1 MGRYHRDP
9 ASGERG
15 SARHSRREMLRRA
28 VARQQADDQAREWR
42 GLSRAERRRRLRAA
56 LRLTAEALAAESH
69 GAVIRLA
76 DGSALLQVQRE
87 MEAEADALCGVKRKG
102 AHGGGRVAYR
112 HGHELGSIVLRGARV
127 PVLRPRVRQAG
138 KELTLQTY
146 AAYQDAEMLSEATL
160 HACILGVAM
169 RGYRQDQAAHAT
181 LPEGVPVLAASR
193 STVSRR
199 FARDTQAL
207 LEEHLA
213 RPLQGERYL
222 ALFLDGVQLGA
233 HQILV
238 ALGLTAAGEKQVLG
252 LREGDSENSAV
263 CGALL
268 EDLVAR
274 GLSTESGLLAVVDG
288 GKGWAAGIARVFG
301 ARVLVQRCVVHKA
314 RNVLDKLPQT
324 AQRRVKRALATAW
337 TDPNPAR
344 AEQHL
349 RRLADALQQEGY
361 GEAAASLREGL
372 EDTLTHLRLQVP
384 AALARSLRSTNAI
397 ESMFSQHRRTTRRVS
412 RWRHGKQAERWSA
425 AALMAA
431 EFRLRR
437 LPGSRHLPALQA
449 ALGHHARQG
458 GGLAVGA

>member
-1 MGRYHRDP
+1 
-9 ASGERG
+9 
-15 SARHSRREMLRRA
+15 
-28 VARQQADDQAREWR
+28 
-42 GLSRAERRRRLRAA
+42 
-56 LRLTAEALAAESH
+56 
-69 GAVIRLA
+69 
-76 DGSALLQVQRE
+76 
-87 MEAEADALCGVKRKG
+87 
-102 AHGGGRVAYR
+102 
-112 HGHELGSIVLRGARV
+112 V

-138 KELTLQTY
+138 KELVLQTY

-160 HACILGVAM
+160 HACILGVAT

-207 LEEHLA
+207 LEEQLA

-222 ALFLDGVQLGA
+222 ALFLDGVQWGA

-288 GKGWAAGIARVFG
+288 GKGWAAGIARV
-301 ARVLVQRCVVHKA
+301 LVQRCVVHKA
-314 RNVLDKLPQT
+314 RNVMDKLPQT

-337 TDPNPAR
+337 TDPNPTR
-344 AEQHL
+344 AEQRL

-384 AALARSLRSTNAI
+384 PALARSLRSTNAI
-397 ESMFSQHRRTTRRVS
+397 ESMFSHPRRITRRVS
-412 RWRHGKQAERWSA
+412 CWRHGQQAERWSA
-425 AALMAA
+425 AALMEA

-449 ALGHHARQG
+449 ALEHHARQG
-458 GGLAVGA
+458 GWLAVGA

>member
-1 MGRYHRDP
+1 
-9 ASGERG
+9 
-15 SARHSRREMLRRA
+15 
-28 VARQQADDQAREWR
+28 
-42 GLSRAERRRRLRAA
+42 
-56 LRLTAEALAAESH
+56 
-69 GAVIRLA
+69 
-76 DGSALLQVQRE
+76 
-87 MEAEADALCGVKRKG
+87 
-102 AHGGGRVAYR
+102 
-112 HGHELGSIVLRGARV
+112 V

-138 KELTLQTY
+138 KELVLQTY

-160 HACILGVAM
+160 HACILGVAT

-207 LEEHLA
+207 LEEQLA

-222 ALFLDGVQLGA
+222 ALFLDGVQWGA

-314 RNVLDKLPQT
+314 RNVMDKLPQT

-337 TDPNPAR
+337 TDPNPTR
-344 AEQHL
+344 AEQRL

-384 AALARSLRSTNAI
+384 PALARSLRSTNAI
-397 ESMFSQHRRTTRRVS
+397 ESMFSHHRRITGGSVAGGTASRRSVGPPQHSWRLSSACGGCREAATCRRSRRPWSTTPGRAAGWPSAPEPTPTGRTVA
-412 RWRHGKQAERWSA
+412 RPWRSIAWPLVCHRSV
-425 AALMAA
+425 
-431 EFRLRR
+431 
-437 LPGSRHLPALQA
+437 PGDHPCCP
-449 ALGHHARQG
+449 GTARCS
-458 GGLAVGA
+458 

>member
-1 MGRYHRDP
+1 
-9 ASGERG
+9 
-15 SARHSRREMLRRA
+15 MLRRA
-28 VARQQADDQAREWR
+28 VARQQAEEQAREWR
-42 GLSRAERRRRLRAA
+42 GLSRAERRRLCAA

-69 GAVIRLA
+69 GAAIRLA

-87 MEAEADALCGVKRKG
+87 MEAEADALCGVRRKG

-112 HGHELGSIVLRGARV
+112 HGHELGGIVLRGARV

-138 KELTLQTY
+138 EELALQTY

-160 HACILGVAM
+160 HACILGVAT

-181 LPEGVPVLAASR
+181 LPEGVTVLAASR

-207 LEEHLA
+207 PQEQLG
-213 RPLQGERYL
+213 RPLQGERYP
-222 ALFLDGVQLGA
+222 ALFPDGVQLGA

-274 GLSTESGLLAVVDG
+274 GLCTESGMLAVVDG
-288 GKGWAAGIARVFG
+288 GKGWAAGI

-314 RNVLDKLPQT
+314 RNVLDKPPQT
-324 AQRRVKRALATAW
+324 AQRRVKRALAAAW
-337 TDPNPAR
+337 TDPNPTR
-344 AEQHL
+344 AEQRL
-349 RRLADALQQEGY
+349 RRLADDLQQEGY

-372 EDTLTHLRLQVP
+372 EDTLTHLRLHVP
-384 AALARSLRSTNAI
+384 AALARSLRSTNAL
-397 ESMFSQHRRTTRRVS
+397 ESIFSQHRSTTRRVH

-458 GGLAVGA
+458 GWLAAGA